1 MIALKNLLFG
11 KIDARNHQPCHFA
24 VSCTKLIPDLNLA
37 EGRNCPTGSKPKAGT
52 FSSAI
57 KTGFTDKRK
66 LFISMLLLEGG
77 TAPHPR
83 FIFSNF
89 EHTRQ
94 ILAKK
99 TVFVQAML

>member
-11 KIDARNHQPCHFA
+11 KIDARNHQPCHSA

-57 KTGFTDKRK
+57 MAGSTDKRK

-77 TAPHPR
+77 GQLRTPVLFFLTLNIQGR
-83 FIFSNF
+83 VKIM
-89 EHTRQ
+89 E
-94 ILAKK
+94 
-99 TVFVQAML
+99 